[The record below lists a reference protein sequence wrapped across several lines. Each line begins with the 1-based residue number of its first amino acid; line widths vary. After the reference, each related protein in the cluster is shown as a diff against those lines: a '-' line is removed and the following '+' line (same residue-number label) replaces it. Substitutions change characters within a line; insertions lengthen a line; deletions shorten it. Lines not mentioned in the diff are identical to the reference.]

1 MSKIS
6 KIDVEKNKYLVCTYS
21 RYTFNRRNNEIDFS
35 SLTTILIVEHSKLF
49 EKKKTSRH
57 EQKCMFFDYFFLFV
71 FTGGSVACVL
81 YLVFGYAAQLLCN
94 AISVVYPA
102 YISIR
107 AIESHDK
114 MDDTKWLTYWV
125 LYAIFSVIEFFSLF
139 LTNFIPFYFLLK
151 VNHFLINTPVRN
163 CYQMMFDTLKSL
175 VIGDSNVKRCKNC
188 HEKFRHEGRSLFRVK
203 EGLQK

>member
-1 MSKIS
+1 M
-6 KIDVEKNKYLVCTYS
+6 VN
-21 RYTFNRRNNEIDFS
+21 FNF
-35 SLTTILIVEHSKLF
+35 LL
-49 EKKKTSRH
+49 
-57 EQKCMFFDYFFLFV
+57 FLF
-71 FTGGSVACVL
+71 TGASVGCVL

-102 YISIR
+102 YVSIR

-151 VNHFLINTPVRN
+151 VNYINNRF
-163 CYQMMFDTLKSL
+163 CSD
-175 VIGDSNVKRCKNC
+175 
-188 HEKFRHEGRSLFRVK
+188 EKCEDHRSMEEYK
-203 EGLQK
+203 IN